1 LPKIFGHHS
10 VTNRWVNAHASA
22 AARRDFLVATGR
34 RHEERIDFP
43 SNTLCDDWLAVRPPM
58 PIPRKILLNPGPC
71 TTSERVKRA
80 LLVPDLCPREKNFG
94 KLLAAVRAKLL
105 RTVNAE
111 ATHTAV
117 LLAGSGTAAME
128 ASLGSVVGPADR
140 VLIIDNGAYGRR
152 AEQIAQA
159 LGLPHRMLSLGWG
172 EYPHPEIVGAAL
184 AETPAITH
192 CFFVHHETTTGM
204 LNPLD
209 AIVTACQ
216 RRGVV
221 TIVDAMSS
229 LGGVPLDL
237 QSTPADFVIS
247 SANKC
252 LQGFPGLSFVLARRA
267 ALARLAALPRR
278 SVYLHLHDNWRAQ
291 EETHQCLYTPPVQVL
306 HALDEALDEF
316 FEEGAAARH
325 ARYAAC
331 YATLLAGMKALGFV
345 CLVPEAWHSKL
356 LTAFLEPDHPAWSFD
371 AMHDYLY
378 ERGITVYPGKL
389 SAART
394 FRIANIGD
402 LQPADLEC
410 FLAHLR
416 EFLASRGISRIH

>member
-1 LPKIFGHHS
+1 
-10 VTNRWVNAHASA
+10 
-22 AARRDFLVATGR
+22 
-34 RHEERIDFP
+34 
-43 SNTLCDDWLAVRPPM
+43 M

-71 TTSERVKRA
+71 TTSERVKNA
-80 LLVPDLCPREKNFG
+80 LLIPDLCPREKDFG
-94 KLLAAVRAKLL
+94 TLLSAVREKLL
-105 RTVNAE
+105 RVVSAE

-128 ASLGSVVGPADR
+128 AALGSVVGPADR
-140 VLIIDNGAYGRR
+140 VLIVDNGAYGRR
-152 AEQIAQA
+152 AGQIAQA
-159 LGLPHRMLSLGWG
+159 LGLPHRMLSLAWG
-172 EYPHPEIVGAAL
+172 DYPHPEKIEAAL
-184 AETPAITH
+184 AETPAVTH

-209 AIVTACQ
+209 AIVDACR
-216 RRGVV
+216 RRGVT

-229 LGGVPLDL
+229 FGGVPIDL
-237 QSTPADFVIS
+237 RASPADFVIS

-252 LQGFPGLSFVLARRA
+252 LQGFPGLSFVLARRDP
-267 ALARLAALPRR
+267 LARTATLPRR

-291 EETHQCLYTPPVQVL
+291 EETRQCLYTPPVQVL
-306 HALDEALDEF
+306 SALDAALDEF
-316 FEEGAAARH
+316 FAEGAAARH

-331 YATLLAGMKALGFV
+331 YATLLGGMKSLGFA
-345 CLVPEAWHSKL
+345 CFIPEAWHSKL
-356 LTAFLEPDHPAWSFD
+356 LTTFIEPDHPAWNFD

-402 LQPADLEC
+402 LHLADLELL
-410 FLAHLR
+410 LAHLR
-416 EFLASRGISRIH
+416 DFLTLRGISLSR

>member
-1 LPKIFGHHS
+1 
-10 VTNRWVNAHASA
+10 
-22 AARRDFLVATGR
+22 
-34 RHEERIDFP
+34 
-43 SNTLCDDWLAVRPPM
+43 M

-71 TTSERVKRA
+71 TTSERVKHA
-80 LLVPDLCPREKNFG
+80 LLVPDLCPREKDFG
-94 KLLAAVRAKLL
+94 GLLAGVREKLL

-111 ATHTAV
+111 ATHTTV
-117 LLAGSGTAAME
+117 LLTGSGTAGME
-128 ASLGSVVGPADR
+128 ATLGSVVGPADR

-152 AEQIAQA
+152 AGLIAQA

-172 EYPHPEIVGAAL
+172 EYPQSEKVEAAL
-184 AETPAITH
+184 AEGPAVTH

-204 LNPLD
+204 LNPLG
-209 AIVTACQ
+209 AIVAACQ
-216 RRGVV
+216 RHGVI

-229 LGGVPLDL
+229 FGGVPLDL
-237 QSTPADFVIS
+237 RATPADFVIS

-252 LQGFPGLSFVLARRA
+252 LQGFPGLSFVLARRD
-267 ALARLAALPRR
+267 ALARIVALPRR
-278 SVYLHLHDNWRAQ
+278 SIYLHLHDNWRTQ
-291 EETHQCLYTPPVQVL
+291 EETRQCLYTPPVQVL
-306 HALDEALDEF
+306 SALDAALDEF
-316 FEEGAAARH
+316 FEEGADARH
-325 ARYAAC
+325 TRYAAC

-345 CLVPEAWHSKL
+345 CLVPEVWHSKL
-356 LTAFLEPDHPAWSFD
+356 LTTFLEPEHPAWSFD

-402 LQPADLEC
+402 LHPADLEL

-416 EFLASRGISRIH
+416 EFLTSRGISPLR